1 MQYTIYPHWGGRAGY
16 VRLAGAFDPACVRVR
31 VAGASDS
38 DADLPA
44 WLMPAKPLLALA
56 CRRRSMPWYKVSDLV
71 AECRIAGEC
80 ISGRWDIVHFLDGEH
95 GVRYLPQILTAIGQ
109 RGVRLVATFHQPPD
123 LAESLVHPAVLRQ
136 LDAVILMAPSQR
148 AWAERHAAPERV
160 HVILHGIDVDFFR
173 PSDVRAE
180 RQRLRC
186 ITVGHWLRDW
196 RVFAAVASA
205 LPDIDF
211 VAVTGSKA
219 VPDLP
224 NVSLRAGLSDDA
236 LAELYREADIA
247 FLPLKGSTANNAL
260 LEGMATGLPV
270 VATDLPAIR
279 AYVPDDAGIFI
290 EGDLDGYVTAIRRLG
305 VDRCLRFSMGN
316 AARRRAEALSW
327 TNVARQHG
335 HVYREVVCFN
345 ETSGGILAPP

>member
-1 MQYTIYPHWGGRAGY
+1 MQHTLYPHWGGRAGY
-16 VRLAGAFDPACVRVR
+16 IRLADAFDPACVRVG

-56 CRRRSMPWYKVSDLV
+56 CRGRSMPWYKVSDLV

-80 ISGRWDIVHFLDGEH
+80 RSGRWDVVHFLDGEH
-95 GVRYLPQILTAIGQ
+95 GVRYLPHILAAIGR

-123 LAESLVHPAVLRQ
+123 LAESLVDPAVLRR
-136 LDAVILMAPSQR
+136 LDAVIVMAPSQR

-160 HVILHGIDVDFFR
+160 HVILHGIDADFFR
-173 PSDVRAE
+173 PPDVRAE

-186 ITVGHWLRDW
+186 VTVGNWLRDW
-196 RVFAAVASA
+196 RVFAAAAAA
-205 LPDIDF
+205 LPEVDF
-211 VAVTGSKA
+211 VAVTSSKA
-219 VPDLP
+219 AAPDLP
-224 NVSLRAGLSDDA
+224 NVSVRAGLSDDA

-260 LEGMATGLPV
+260 LEGMATGLPL

-279 AYVPDDAGIFI
+279 AYVPDDAGVFI
-290 EGDLDGYVTAIRRLG
+290 EGDVEGYVTAIHRLG
-305 VDRCLRFSMGN
+305 VDRSLRFSMGN

-327 TNVARQHG
+327 TNVARQHDR
-335 HVYREVVCFN
+335 VYREALCLN
-345 ETSGGILAPP
+345 ESQL